1 MCNNYQRTGNKM
13 KKLNNGWLVPDDDT
27 RVSRLLEKDSSM
39 GQISY
44 EDKYRSLI
52 IESLPNKRTFVDVGA
67 NVGIWSLPMKSHF
80 KNVISYEP
88 SKQNIECIK
97 ANIPNG
103 IDLREK
109 AVADFN
115 GEAKFHQAG
124 KNCGDG
130 KLCREGVKSTYTV
143 PVVKL
148 DDENLENVDMIKIDT
163 QGWELDVL
171 KGMSNLIKSQQ
182 PWIMIEVNE
191 DIDLCCALMESLNYE
206 TVYVKSKRNF
216 VWAPKTVH
224 NCPADK
230 SIFKRYLGPGPYA
243 KRYGTKQIS

>member
-1 MCNNYQRTGNKM
+1 M
-13 KKLNNGWLVPDDDT
+13 KKLKNGWFVPDDDT
-27 RVSRLLEKDSSM
+27 RVSGLLENDRSM
-39 GQISY
+39 DHPSY
-44 EDKYRSLI
+44 EDKYRSLV

-67 NVGIWSLPMKSHF
+67 NVGIWSLPMRLHF
-80 KNVISYEP
+80 EKVISYEP

-97 ANIPNG
+97 SNIPSG
-103 IDLREK
+103 IELREK

-130 KLCREGVKSTYTV
+130 KLCREGVKSAYVV

-148 DDENLENVDMIKIDT
+148 DDENLQNVDMIKIDT

-171 KGMSNLIKSQQ
+171 KGMHNIITTQR

-191 DIDLCCALMESLNYE
+191 DIDLCCELMENYGYE
-206 TVYVKSKRNF
+206 TAYVKSKRNF
-216 VWAPKTVH
+216 VWAPKTGH
-224 NCPADK
+224 NSPTDTT
-230 SIFKRYLGPGPYA
+230 ILKRYLGPGPYA
-243 KRYGTKQIS
+243 KRYGGN

>member
-1 MCNNYQRTGNKM
+1 M
-13 KKLNNGWLVPDDDT
+13 KKLNNGWMVPDDDT
-27 RVSRLLEKDSSM
+27 RVSGLLENDSSM
-39 GQISY
+39 EHPAY

-52 IESLPNKRTFVDVGA
+52 IEALPNKRTFVDVGA

-80 KNVISYEP
+80 ENVISYEP

-97 ANIPNG
+97 ANIPSG
-103 IDLREK
+103 IELREK

-130 KLCREGVKSTYTV
+130 KLCREGVKSTYVV

-148 DDENLENVDMIKIDT
+148 DDENLQNVDMVKIDT

-171 KGMSNLIKSQQ
+171 KGMSNLITSQR
-182 PWIMIEVNE
+182 PWIMIEINE
-191 DIDLCCALMESLNYE
+191 DVDKCCKLLESLDYE

-216 VWAPKTVH
+216 VWAPKTGH
-224 NCPADK
+224 NSPADK
-230 SIFKRYLGPGPYA
+230 TILKRYLGPGPYA
-243 KRYGTKQIS
+243 ERYGGK

>member
-1 MCNNYQRTGNKM
+1 M

-27 RVSRLLEKDSSM
+27 RVSTLLEKDSSM
-39 GQISY
+39 DQISY

-80 KNVISYEP
+80 KNVVSYEP

-130 KLCREGVKSTYTV
+130 KLCREGVKSTYVV

-148 DDENLENVDMIKIDT
+148 DDENLQNVDMIKIDT

-171 KGMSNLIKSQQ
+171 KGMSNLINSQQ

-191 DIDLCCALMESLNYE
+191 DIDKCCALMESLNYE
-206 TVYVKSKRNF
+206 TIYVKSKRNF
-216 VWAPKTVH
+216 VWAPKTGH
-224 NCPADK
+224 NSPADK

-243 KRYGTKQIS
+243 KRYGGK

>member
-1 MCNNYQRTGNKM
+1 M
-13 KKLNNGWLVPDDDT
+13 KKLKNGWFVPDDDT
-27 RVSRLLEKDSSM
+27 RVSGLLENDLSM
-39 GQISY
+39 DHPSY
-44 EDKYRSLI
+44 EDKYRSLV

-67 NVGIWSLPMKSHF
+67 NVGIWSLPMRLHF
-80 KNVISYEP
+80 EKVISYEP

-97 ANIPNG
+97 VNIPEG
-103 IDLREK
+103 IELREK

-130 KLCREGVKSTYTV
+130 KLCREGVKSTYVV

-148 DDENLENVDMIKIDT
+148 DDENLQNVDMIKIDT

-191 DIDLCCALMESLNYE
+191 DIDLCCSLMESLNYE

-216 VWAPKTVH
+216 VWAPKTGP
-224 NCPADK
+224 NSPKDK
-230 SIFKRYLGPGPYA
+230 SILKRYLGPGPYA
-243 KRYGTKQIS
+243 KRYGGK

>member
-1 MCNNYQRTGNKM
+1 M
-13 KKLNNGWLVPDDDT
+13 KKLKNGWFVPDDDT
-27 RVSRLLEKDSSM
+27 RVSGLLENDLSM
-39 GQISY
+39 DQPSY

-67 NVGIWSLPMKSHF
+67 NVGIWSLPMRLHF
-80 KNVISYEP
+80 EKVISYEP

-97 ANIPNG
+97 SNIPSG
-103 IDLREK
+103 IELREK

-130 KLCREGVKSTYTV
+130 KLCREGVKSAYVV

-148 DDENLENVDMIKIDT
+148 DDENLQNVDMIKIDT

-171 KGMSNLIKSQQ
+171 KGMSNLINSQR
-182 PWIMIEVNE
+182 PWIMIEINE
-191 DIDLCCALMESLNYE
+191 DVDKCCELMENYGYE
-206 TVYVKSKRNF
+206 TVCIKSKRNF
-216 VWAPKTVH
+216 VWAPKTGH
-224 NCPADK
+224 NSPVDK
-230 SIFKRYLGPGPYA
+230 SILKRFLGPGPYA
-243 KRYGTKQIS
+243 ERYGGK

>member
-1 MCNNYQRTGNKM
+1 M
-13 KKLNNGWLVPDDDT
+13 KKLNNGWMVPEDDT
-27 RVSRLLEKDSSM
+27 RVSTLLEKDPSM
-39 GQISY
+39 DQISY

-67 NVGIWSLPMKSHF
+67 NVGIWSLPMSSHF

-97 ANIPNG
+97 ANIPDG

-109 AVADFN
+109 AVADFS

-130 KLCREGVKSTYTV
+130 KLCREGVKSTYVV

-148 DDENLENVDMIKIDT
+148 DDENLQNVDMIKIDT

-171 KGMSNLIKSQQ
+171 KGMTNLINSQQ

-216 VWAPKTVH
+216 VWAPKTGH
-224 NCPADK
+224 NSPADK
-230 SIFKRYLGPGPYA
+230 SMFKRYLGPGPYA
-243 KRYGTKQIS
+243 KRYGTKQIKK

>member
-1 MCNNYQRTGNKM
+1 MT
-13 KKLNNGWLVPDDDT
+13 
-27 RVSRLLEKDSSM
+27 
-39 GQISY
+39 QISY

-80 KNVISYEP
+80 KNVVSYEP

-130 KLCREGVKSTYTV
+130 KLCREGVKSTYVV

-148 DDENLENVDMIKIDT
+148 DDENLQNVDMIKIDT

-191 DIDLCCALMESLNYE
+191 DIDLCCSLMESLNYE

-216 VWAPKTVH
+216 VWAPKTGH
-224 NCPADK
+224 NSPADK

>member
-1 MCNNYQRTGNKM
+1 M
-13 KKLNNGWLVPDDDT
+13 KKLNNGWMVPDDDT
-27 RVSRLLEKDSSM
+27 RVSGLLENDTSM
-39 GQISY
+39 DRPAY

-67 NVGIWSLPMKSHF
+67 NVGIWSLPMRLHF
-80 KNVISYEP
+80 EKVISYEP

-97 ANIPNG
+97 SNIPNG
-103 IDLREK
+103 IELREK

-148 DDENLENVDMIKIDT
+148 DDENLQNVDMIKIDT

-216 VWAPKTVH
+216 VWAPKTGH

>member
-1 MCNNYQRTGNKM
+1 M
-13 KKLNNGWLVPDDDT
+13 VPEDDT
-27 RVSRLLEKDSSM
+27 RVSGLLEKDSNM
-39 GQISY
+39 NQISY

-67 NVGIWSLPMKSHF
+67 NVGIWSLPMTQHF
-80 KNVISYEP
+80 KKVISYEP

-103 IDLREK
+103 IELREK

-148 DDENLENVDMIKIDT
+148 DDENLENVDMVKIDT

-171 KGMSNLIKSQQ
+171 KGMSNLINSQQ
-182 PWIMIEVNE
+182 PWIMIEINE
-191 DIDLCCALMESLNYE
+191 DVDLCCNLMENYGYE

-216 VWAPKTVH
+216 VWAPKTGH
-224 NCPADK
+224 NSPANK

-243 KRYGTKQIS
+243 KRYGIKQIKK

>member
-1 MCNNYQRTGNKM
+1 M
-13 KKLNNGWLVPDDDT
+13 KKLNNGWMVPDDDT
-27 RVSRLLEKDSSM
+27 RVSGLLENDTSM
-39 GQISY
+39 NRPAY

-52 IESLPNKRTFVDVGA
+52 IELLPNKRTFVDVGA

-103 IDLREK
+103 IELREK

-130 KLCREGVKSTYTV
+130 KLCREGVKSTYVV

-148 DDENLENVDMIKIDT
+148 DDENLIDVDMIKIDT

-171 KGMSNLIKSQQ
+171 KGMSNLINSQQ

-191 DIDLCCALMESLNYE
+191 DIDKCCALMESLNYE

-216 VWAPKTVH
+216 VWAPKTGH
-224 NCPADK
+224 NSPADK

-243 KRYGTKQIS
+243 KRYGGK

>member
-1 MCNNYQRTGNKM
+1 M

-27 RVSRLLEKDSSM
+27 RVSTLLEKDSSM
-39 GQISY
+39 DQISY

-80 KNVISYEP
+80 KNVVSYEP

-130 KLCREGVKSTYTV
+130 KLCREGVKSTYVV

-148 DDENLENVDMIKIDT
+148 DDENLQNVDMIKIDT

-191 DIDLCCALMESLNYE
+191 DIDLCCSLMESLNYE

-216 VWAPKTVH
+216 VWAPKTGH
-224 NCPADK
+224 NSPVDK

-243 KRYGTKQIS
+243 ERYGGK

>member
-1 MCNNYQRTGNKM
+1 M
-13 KKLNNGWLVPDDDT
+13 KKLKNGWMVPEDDT
-27 RVSRLLEKDSSM
+27 RVSGLLEKDSNM
-39 GQISY
+39 NQISY

-67 NVGIWSLPMKSHF
+67 NVGIWSLPMTQHF
-80 KNVISYEP
+80 KKVISYEP

-103 IDLREK
+103 IELREK

-148 DDENLENVDMIKIDT
+148 DDENLENVDMVKIDT

-171 KGMSNLIKSQQ
+171 KGMSNLINSQQ
-182 PWIMIEVNE
+182 PWIMIEINE
-191 DIDLCCALMESLNYE
+191 DVDLCCNLMENYGYE

-216 VWAPKTVH
+216 VWAPKTGH
-224 NCPADK
+224 NSPANK

-243 KRYGTKQIS
+243 KRYGIKQIKK

>member
-1 MCNNYQRTGNKM
+1 M
-13 KKLNNGWLVPDDDT
+13 KKLNNGWMVPDDDT
-27 RVSRLLEKDSSM
+27 RVSTLLEKDPNM
-39 GQISY
+39 DQISY
-44 EDKYRSLI
+44 EDKYRLLI

-80 KNVISYEP
+80 KNVVSYEP

-130 KLCREGVKSTYTV
+130 KLCREGVKSTYVV

-148 DDENLENVDMIKIDT
+148 DDENLQNVDMIKIDT

-191 DIDLCCALMESLNYE
+191 DIDLCCSLMESLNYE

-216 VWAPKTVH
+216 VWAPKTGH
-224 NCPADK
+224 NSPADK

-243 KRYGTKQIS
+243 KRYGTKQIKK

>member
-1 MCNNYQRTGNKM
+1 
-13 KKLNNGWLVPDDDT
+13 
-27 RVSRLLEKDSSM
+27 
-39 GQISY
+39 
-44 EDKYRSLI
+44 
-52 IESLPNKRTFVDVGA
+52 
-67 NVGIWSLPMKSHF
+67 MKSHF

-130 KLCREGVKSTYTV
+130 KLCREGVKSTYVV

-148 DDENLENVDMIKIDT
+148 DDENLQNVDMIKIDT

-171 KGMSNLIKSQQ
+171 KGMSNLINSQR
-182 PWIMIEVNE
+182 PWIMIEINE
-191 DIDLCCALMESLNYE
+191 DVDKCCELMENYGYE
-206 TVYVKSKRNF
+206 TIYVKSKRNF
-216 VWAPKTVH
+216 VWAPKTGH
-224 NCPADK
+224 NSPVDT
-230 SIFKRYLGPGPYA
+230 SILKRYLGPGPYA
-243 KRYGTKQIS
+243 ERYGGK

>member
-1 MCNNYQRTGNKM
+1 M
-13 KKLNNGWLVPDDDT
+13 KKLNNGWMVPEDDT
-27 RVSRLLEKDSSM
+27 RVSTLLEKDSSM
-39 GQISY
+39 NQISY

-103 IDLREK
+103 IELREK

-130 KLCREGVKSTYTV
+130 KLCREGVKSTYVV

-148 DDENLENVDMIKIDT
+148 DDENLQNVDMVKIDT

-171 KGMSNLIKSQQ
+171 KGMSNLINSQQ

-216 VWAPKTVH
+216 VWAPKTGH
-224 NCPADK
+224 NSPADK

-243 KRYGTKQIS
+243 KRYGTKQIKK